1 MQMYNQLYRC
11 LFVMDSYK
19 SYHKRTN
26 YIVDISEKKR
36 LTNGIDLLVEKTQI
50 LLKICIHFNS

>member
-1 MQMYNQLYRC
+1 
-11 LFVMDSYK
+11 MDSYK